1 MQINKFIKTFIK
13 IQKPPLTTLTQCFLI
28 TFQKHRTN
36 LERNSGFIFIYH
48 LSYMLRL
55 AFTDF
60 SLQLLSHSFLHD
72 SLHLFFH
79 SLQQMPNRKHHRL
92 IMHILQ
98 NVPVHQHLQTR
109 REFVIGFPESQYNE
123 KKRKQFQLIS
133 HIAFFQPD
141 PMQPL
146 AGFRQFCSLSIE
158 FLSCILEK
166 VTIICQISSP
176 HRRETADMNP
186 FVGGM
191 TVFFG
196 ITQDIVDCHGFVVIC
211 IFFRLEFIH
220 RPGDSSGDAV
230 DPVFSS

>member
-1 MQINKFIKTFIK
+1 
-13 IQKPPLTTLTQCFLI
+13 
-28 TFQKHRTN
+28 
-36 LERNSGFIFIYH
+36 
-48 LSYMLRL
+48 
-55 AFTDF
+55 
-60 SLQLLSHSFLHD
+60 
-72 SLHLFFH
+72 
-79 SLQQMPNRKHHRL
+79 
-92 IMHILQ
+92 MHILQ

-109 REFVIGFPESQYNE
+109 SEFVIGFPESQYNG
-123 KKRKQFQLIS
+123 KKRKQFQLVS

-146 AGFRQFCSLSIE
+146 AAFASFCSLSIE

-166 VTIICQISSP
+166 VTVICQISSP
-176 HRRETADMNP
+176 HRGKAADMNP

-196 ITQDIVDCHGFVVIC
+196 ITQDIVNCHGFVVIC

-230 DPVFSS
+230 NPGIFFLQRKYRDTFHHAPEQISGSFFSDRIPGNGGHTIFHCFVV